1 MTNFNECV
9 ITVPVVGGVF
19 GVGRLATRLKALAD
33 TEQIGPWHI
42 GQWIDFKHTAIRIRF
57 GSVADRERAGRP
69 APAQQADFFQP
80 TDGFQRVSSHPYR
93 VNSSSRLKSRVGNV
107 LQRGVPA
114 GR

>member
-1 MTNFNECV
+1 MTNLDECE

-57 GSVADRERAGRP
+57 GSVADRERARETCTG
-69 APAQQADFFQP
+69 AA
-80 TDGFQRVSSHPYR
+80 S
-93 VNSSSRLKSRVGNV
+93 
-107 LQRGVPA
+107 
-114 GR
+114 

>member
-1 MTNFNECV
+1 MTNLDECV

-57 GSVADRERAGRP
+57 GSF
-69 APAQQADFFQP
+69 FFQAE
-80 TDGFQRVSSHPYR
+80 DGIRYLIVTGVQTCALPISVSCPMRRRRQWKIFS
-93 VNSSSRLKSRVGNV
+93 LT
-107 LQRGVPA
+107 
-114 GR
+114 